1 LSSELAPDEL
11 PPHAAALGV
20 ATEAYQAAVNDF
32 DRETARLLGVNETD
46 LRCLEILIRDTTQ
59 ATPRLLADRLG
70 LTTGSVTTMLDRME
84 KAGYVTRSPHP
95 DDRRKVIVRAT
106 ETAIRQAWEL
116 VGPLVSEGQQRLLAS
131 YSPQEL
137 DLITG
142 FLVRARELQQE
153 HTGRLRQRPPY
164 PRA

>member
-1 LSSELAPDEL
+1 LSSELPSGEL
-11 PPHAAALGV
+11 PPWAAALGA
-20 ATEAYQAAVNDF
+20 ATEAYQAAVSDF

-46 LRCLEILIRDTTQ
+46 LRCLEILMRDTPQ

-70 LTTGSVTTMLDRME
+70 LTTGSVTTMLDRLE

-95 DDRRKVIVRAT
+95 DDRRKVIVAAT
-106 ETAIRQAWEL
+106 ETAVRRAWEL
-116 VGPLVSEGQQRLLAS
+116 VGPLVSDGQQSLLAR

-142 FLVRARELQQE
+142 FLVSARELQQE
-153 HTGRLRQRPPY
+153 HTGRLRQRLPY